1 MQIYL
6 QRMPLNREKRIIGE
20 NKLQKWRLLT
30 TGFHNA
36 FENMAIDE
44 AILKA
49 CAEGKSLPT
58 LRFYGWKPHTVSLGY
73 SQPLEDSVDREGCER
88 LQIDI
93 VRRCTGGRA
102 VLHDEELTYSVVS
115 PSNNPLFP
123 SSILGTYKRI
133 SPCLIGG
140 FKKLHI
146 NAQLNLSKERK
157 DGILGKGVNPSC
169 FLAPSWYEIMVYGK
183 KICGSAQRR
192 VEGAFL
198 QHGSILLGFD
208 AQKLFEAL
216 VFKGLT
222 RKEVVDYLNGSIT
235 SVNKELDK
243 SIKFFELQEIFIDA
257 FELGLEIELSKGCLS
272 LYEQQLKRRFLV
284 NYQASIRS

>member
-1 MQIYL
+1 ME
-6 QRMPLNREKRIIGE
+6 RDN
-20 NKLQKWRLLT
+20 LQKWRLLT
-30 TGFHNA
+30 TGFLNA

-58 LRFYGWKPHTVSLGY
+58 LRFYGWKPHTVSIGY
-73 SQPLEDSVDREGCER
+73 SQRLEETIDIESCER

-93 VRRCTGGRA
+93 VRRATGGRA
-102 VLHDEELTYSVVS
+102 VLHDEELTYSLVS
-115 PSNNPLFP
+115 PSNNTLFP

-146 NAQLNLSKERK
+146 NAQLVLSKESK
-157 DGILGKGVNPSC
+157 GGFLGRGVNPSC
-169 FLAPSWYEIMVYGK
+169 FLAPSWYEIMVSGR

-198 QHGSILLGFD
+198 QHGSILIGFD
-208 AQKLFEAL
+208 ALKLFEAL
-216 VFKGLT
+216 VFKGVG
-222 RKEVVDYLNGSIT
+222 RKEVVDCLNGNVT
-235 SVNKELDK
+235 SVNKELGK
-243 SIKFFELQEIFIDA
+243 SAGFFELQEIFIDA
-257 FELGLEIELSKGCLS
+257 FQQGLEIELSKGCLS

-284 NYQASIRS
+284 KNHKNIKA